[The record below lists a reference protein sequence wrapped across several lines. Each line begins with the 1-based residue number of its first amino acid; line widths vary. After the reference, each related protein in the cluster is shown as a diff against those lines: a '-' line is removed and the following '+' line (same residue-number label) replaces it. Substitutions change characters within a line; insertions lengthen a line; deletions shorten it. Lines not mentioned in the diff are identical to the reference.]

1 MEINYTPSHF
11 QWNIFA
17 AVQNGGGHIVIEGV
31 AGCGKTL
38 TIVTSTQLTSPS
50 AHVGYCAFNRHTVKE
65 LYNKVPWH
73 VQSNV
78 STLNSLGNSN
88 IHNSRR
94 GVQFNADKLK
104 LIMSDM
110 NINGNGGAIRRL
122 VSLCK
127 ANLLDPTPQHLD
139 YISDRWDI
147 DVDEGNK
154 AQVFDLAQRVFA
166 RSLELTDVID
176 YDDQI
181 HLPATGRVGCEK
193 FDILFVDEAQDLNK
207 AQIALALNSMA
218 PGGRIIAVGDR
229 WQSIYGFR
237 GADVR
242 AIPNIIEAL
251 DAQTLPLSITY
262 RCPLSHVKLAQRLV
276 PHIEARDGA
285 PEGVIED
292 LPYGKLAEMAQP
304 GDMVLCRTN
313 APLVPP
319 ALDLIRQGVK
329 AVIIG
334 RDIGRNLMAL
344 MRKVQKSAKVYDL
357 HDTLWELERYAD
369 REVAK
374 LYMADK
380 AMRVQ
385 SLRDRVDTILA
396 LSDGCQSVGDLQA
409 KINLVFSDDKQGI
422 AFSTVHKAKGL
433 EAERVFIL
441 HPEMMPHPK
450 ASKPWEQQQER
461 NIKYVSET
469 RSKEY
474 LGFVH

>member
-1 MEINYTPSHF
+1 MEITFTPSKY
-11 QWNIFA
+11 QWQIFA
-17 AVQNGGGHIVIEGV
+17 FVQNGSGHGVIEAV
-31 AGCGKTL
+31 AGSGKTTTL
-38 TIVTSTQLTSPS
+38 VTSLQLTNPTDRV
-50 AHVGYCAFNRHTVKE
+50 AFVAFNRHIAKE
-65 LYNKVPWH
+65 LEQRAPYH
-73 VQSNV
+73 VHV

-104 LIMSDM
+104 LIMGDM

-127 ANLLDPTPQHLD
+127 ANLLDPTPPHLD
-139 YISDRWDI
+139 YIADRWDI

-207 AQIALALNSMA
+207 AQTALALNSMA

-251 DAQTLPLSITY
+251 QAQTLPLSITY

-276 PHIEARDGA
+276 PHIEAREGA
-285 PEGVIED
+285 PEGVLED
-292 LPYGKLAEMAQP
+292 LPFGKLAESVAP

-319 ALDLIRQGVK
+319 ALELIRQGIK
-329 AVIIG
+329 AAIIG
-334 RDIGRNLMAL
+334 RDIGRNLMTL
-344 MRKVQKSAKVYDL
+344 MRKVQKTAKVYDL
-357 HDTLWELERYAD
+357 RETLWELQQYAD
-369 REVAK
+369 REVSK

-380 AMRVQ
+380 AMRAQ

-396 LSDGCQSVGDLQA
+396 LSDGCQSIGDLQS

-433 EAERVFIL
+433 EAQRVFIL
-441 HPEMMPHPK
+441 HPELMPYPK
-450 ASKPWEQQQER
+450 AKQPHQIQQEY
-461 NIKYVSET
+461 NLQYVSET

>member
-1 MEINYTPSHF
+1 MEINFTPSKY
-11 QWNIFA
+11 QWQIFA
-17 AVQNGGGHIVIEGV
+17 FVQGGSGHGVIEAV
-31 AGCGKTL
+31 AGSGKTTTL
-38 TIVTSTQLTSPS
+38 VTSLELTRPTDKV
-50 AHVGYCAFNRHTVKE
+50 AFVAFNRHIAKE
-65 LYNKVPWH
+65 LERRAPWH
-73 VQSNV
+73 VHV

-127 ANLLDPTPQHLD
+127 ANLLDPTPHNLD

-154 AQVFDLAQRVFA
+154 DQVFDLAQRVFA
-166 RSLELTDVID
+166 KSLEMTSVID

-193 FDILFVDEAQDLNK
+193 FDVLFVDEAQDLNK
-207 AQIALALNSMA
+207 AQTTLALKSMA
-218 PGGRIIAVGDR
+218 HGGRIIAAGDA

-251 DAQTLPLSITY
+251 GAQTLPLSITY
-262 RCPLSHVKLAQRLV
+262 RCPRSHVELAQKLV
-276 PHIEARDGA
+276 PHIEARENA
-285 PEGVIED
+285 PEGVLED
-292 LPYGKLAEMAQP
+292 LPFGKLAESVAP

-319 ALDLIRQGVK
+319 ALELIRQGIK

-357 HDTLWELERYAD
+357 HETLWELEQYAD

-374 LYMADK
+374 LYIADK
-380 AMRVQ
+380 AMRAQ

-396 LSDGCQSVGDLQA
+396 LSDGCNSIGDLQA
-409 KINLVFSDDKQGI
+409 KINQVFSDDQIGTS
-422 AFSTVHKAKGL
+422 FGTVHKAKGL
-433 EAERVFIL
+433 EAQRVFIL

-450 ASKPWEQQQER
+450 ASKPWEVQQEK

>member
-1 MEINYTPSHF
+1 MEINYTPSPY
-11 QWNIFA
+11 QWQIFA
-17 AVQNGGGHIVIEGV
+17 FVQNGSGHGVIEAV
-31 AGCGKTL
+31 AGSGKTTTL
-38 TIVTSTQLTSPS
+38 VTSLQLTNPTDKV
-50 AHVGYCAFNRHTVKE
+50 AFVAFNRHIAKE
-65 LYNKVPWH
+65 LEQRAPYH
-73 VQSNV
+73 VHV

-110 NINGNGGAIRRL
+110 SINGNGGAIRRL

-127 ANLLDPTPQHLD
+127 ANLLDPTPPHLD
-139 YISDRWDI
+139 YIADRWDI

-251 DAQTLPLSITY
+251 QAQTLPLSITY

-276 PHIEARDGA
+276 PHIEAREGA
-285 PEGVIED
+285 PEGVLED
-292 LPYGKLAEMAQP
+292 LPFGKLAESVAP
-304 GDMVLCRTN
+304 GDMVLCRCN

-319 ALDLIRQGVK
+319 ALELIRQGIK

-334 RDIGRNLMAL
+334 RDIGRNLMTL
-344 MRKVQKSAKVYDL
+344 MRKVQKTAKVYDL
-357 HDTLWELERYAD
+357 RETLWELQQYAD
-369 REVAK
+369 REVSK

-380 AMRVQ
+380 AMRAQ

-396 LSDGCQSVGDLQA
+396 LSDGCQSIGDLQS

-433 EAERVFIL
+433 EADRVFIL